1 MSQPRYESSQLTL
14 QQIQQ
19 IGYVE
24 RRVTIALR
32 WDDTLPRMLNCPL
45 YTASCLIQL
54 SLCSNRFPRQLPKEH
69 GGIYQ
74 NFKIVKDWQIDYKGP
89 FPPNEVFKYVLIC
102 VDTMSGLTQAFSC
115 YQATNIRAL
124 GKQVPLYR
132 HPHGIESDQ
141 ASYFK
146 GHGVQDWPKVHNTE
160 WRFPLCYN
168 PQASGLIK
176 RKNGIL
182 QQEIKL
188 VTDTTTLALW
198 TNVLSQAFTHLDDQP
213 VEPTTLDAR
222 LEPLPRHSTL

>member
-45 YTASCLIQL
+45 YTANCLIQL
-54 SLCSNRFPRQLPKEH
+54 SLCSNQFPRQLPKEH

-115 YQATNIRAL
+115 YQATNNRAL
-124 GKQVPLYR
+124 GKLKYHCTDILMEQTVIR
-132 HPHGIESDQ
+132 PHILRVMACKTGQ
-141 ASYFK
+141 
-146 GHGVQDWPKVHNTE
+146 
-160 WRFPLCYN
+160 
-168 PQASGLIK
+168 
-176 RKNGIL
+176 KN
-182 QQEIKL
+182 
-188 VTDTTTLALW
+188 TTL
-198 TNVLSQAFTHLDDQP
+198 NGGFLSAITH
-213 VEPTTLDAR
+213 
-222 LEPLPRHSTL
+222 RHQG